1 MLVTLLLGLL
11 SGAAA
16 YANLLAAPSSGAK
29 PNSPFASAPSELVIH
44 ATGLDEAAIPSSLNV
59 VASPRALP
67 KPANGGSP
75 SDPLGL
81 WDSAKRPEGPRGPSV
96 FKLNQG
102 RAIDV
107 LRSDY
112 PRLFDRKPDLSIFT
126 KDVQLHDPS
135 GKRLSGLRQYDRVF
149 DMLRFLR
156 SSCMQDAEITYRL
169 VVDHDEKIK
178 VRWSTKLWMRDPAL
192 GLTSLLASGTPAL
205 VHLDGVSV
213 YELDAE
219 GKIDRHRL
227 ENIVMRGDEMKQP
240 VQLAFAWPNAGFA
253 QTPELAL
260 PFFRSLDAAL
270 PSSLRSLFE
279 DVAQPQPQRSPM
291 AHVSPPLS
299 ARPHARRAPPPVASA
314 SEERETPMQRATR
327 ERDEDEA
334 KARALAEMRAPKP
347 SQEGESSFLGLSMP
361 EPCTTSYDCERPMVC
376 CDLLFG
382 SVCCTGGMMIP
393 TVEGKAALQR
403 QAIPIPVERDDGT
416 GPGSPPFPGP

>member
-169 VVDHDEKIK
+169 VVDHDEK
-178 VRWSTKLWMRDPAL
+178 A
-192 GLTSLLASGTPAL
+192 
-205 VHLDGVSV
+205 
-213 YELDAE
+213 
-219 GKIDRHRL
+219 
-227 ENIVMRGDEMKQP
+227 
-240 VQLAFAWPNAGFA
+240 
-253 QTPELAL
+253 
-260 PFFRSLDAAL
+260 
-270 PSSLRSLFE
+270 
-279 DVAQPQPQRSPM
+279 
-291 AHVSPPLS
+291 
-299 ARPHARRAPPPVASA
+299 RAPPDPCGAAKPPHRAGNARRMTCPLMMGGLSA
-314 SEERETPMQRATR
+314 VCCRRSRCAGPPSCGCATR
-327 ERDEDEA
+327 RSD
-334 KARALAEMRAPKP
+334 
-347 SQEGESSFLGLSMP
+347 
-361 EPCTTSYDCERPMVC
+361 
-376 CDLLFG
+376 
-382 SVCCTGGMMIP
+382 
-393 TVEGKAALQR
+393 
-403 QAIPIPVERDDGT
+403 
-416 GPGSPPFPGP
+416 